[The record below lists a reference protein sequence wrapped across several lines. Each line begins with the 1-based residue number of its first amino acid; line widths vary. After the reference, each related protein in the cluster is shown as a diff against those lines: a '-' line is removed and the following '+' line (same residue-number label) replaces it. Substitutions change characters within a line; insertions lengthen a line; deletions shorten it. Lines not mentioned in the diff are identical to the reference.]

1 MLLWCQNIIL
11 VLMEISMSYYHILI
25 EVNDHISTI
34 EQTRDIE
41 ILDIQDLSPYLHS
54 ILIPY
59 FNEHELEFEDENL
72 TYNEVLHLEIKQTL
86 LPIEHLIEEEQK
98 QLPSDTDVTITA
110 YEIFNDRDLS
120 QDVTAVIFDI
130 LEAIKLDAAP

>member
-1 MLLWCQNIIL
+1 
-11 VLMEISMSYYHILI
+11 MSYYHILI

-41 ILDIQDLSPYLHS
+41 LLNIQDISPYLHA

-59 FNEHELEFEDENL
+59 FNEQELELEEENL
-72 TYNEVLHLEIKQTL
+72 AYDEVLHLEIKQTL

-130 LEAIKLDAAP
+130 LEAVKLDAAP

>member
-1 MLLWCQNIIL
+1 MSNSFDLFMLLLCQNIIL

-59 FNEHELEFEDENL
+59 FNEHELELEDENL
-72 TYNEVLHLEIKQTL
+72 AYNEVLHLEIKQTL

-98 QLPSDTDVTITA
+98 QLRKGIDKGRQV
-110 YEIFNDRDLS
+110 FNKSKKRL
-120 QDVTAVIFDI
+120 QDFVADQHT
-130 LEAIKLDAAP
+130 

>member
-1 MLLWCQNIIL
+1 
-11 VLMEISMSYYHILI
+11 MSYYHILI

-41 ILDIQDLSPYLHS
+41 LFDIIELKPYLHS
-54 ILIPY
+54 VNFLLPY
-59 FNEHELEFEDENL
+59 FNEQEIELEDENE
-72 TYNEVLHLEIKQTL
+72 YKDILHLEVKQTL

-120 QDVTAVIFDI
+120 QDVTSVIFDI
-130 LEAIKLDAAP
+130 LEAVKLDQSIV

>member
-1 MLLWCQNIIL
+1 
-11 VLMEISMSYYHILI
+11 MSYYHILI

-41 ILDIQDLSPYLHS
+41 FLNIEDISPFLHS

-59 FNEHELEFEDENL
+59 FNEQEVELEDENL
-72 TYNEVLHLEIKQTL
+72 AYDEILHLQVKQTL
-86 LPIEHLIEEEQK
+86 LPIEHLVEEEQK

-130 LEAIKLDAAP
+130 LEAVKLDPAP